1 MTASDITVGAELL
14 RAHIQLLRA
23 DLIILRSFSARLR
36 WPLLGGTLVFLA
48 VATHWPDR
56 HGFFQTD
63 DFTWLHL
70 AHWRSVLE
78 AFIGNQGSNLAYRPI
93 FRLSTYIDA
102 FLFGRN
108 AASWHIENTVLHAAN
123 ALLLAAL
130 IKAWRLPFALAAGAA
145 LLFVLAPLSG
155 ESVNWISGRGS
166 LLCWTFTLLA
176 LWRWSAALMAGR
188 RPWAALGWMALAL
201 MSYEAAIVLPPLLL
215 CLTLYLCRGFAVDTR
230 FAARQLGLAVT
241 AFAGLWLIRSAFLGT
256 LTGEVG
262 AANSDYAGNFLHH
275 VQALGDFT
283 LLLGGV
289 RSFVLLGAALVIA
302 LASRRLALGALA
314 LVLAAIILMLPYSSI
329 IGIGG
334 RYFYMLQAP
343 LCLLAL
349 LPALLVG
356 RPLRGPLVLL
366 VLLLVGPHY
375 AASDWHEAFSFTRAG
390 ISTRAMIAAVVRD
403 IPGGDGAPN
412 VIDGIP
418 DFDQGQMMMGD
429 FFEADIGDF
438 YPGPAPWLA
447 RSEAVFRNDS
457 VRRDILSRPVHFWRY
472 DAGTQRLSPLD
483 RSDWI
488 AAHPEAR

>member
-1 MTASDITVGAELL
+1 M
-14 RAHIQLLRA
+14 
-23 DLIILRSFSARLR
+23 ARLR
-36 WPLLGGTLVFLA
+36 WPILGSALLLLA
-48 VATHWPDR
+48 VSTHWPVR

-78 AFIGNQGSNLAYRPI
+78 AFVGNQGSNLAYRPI

-102 FLFGRN
+102 VLFGRN
-108 AASWHIENTVLHAAN
+108 AAAWHFENTVLHAAN

-130 IKAWRLPFALAAGAA
+130 IRSWRLPFALAAGSA

-166 LLCWTFTLLA
+166 LLCCSFTLLA
-176 LWRWSAALMAGR
+176 LWLWSAALIEGR
-188 RPWAALGWMALAL
+188 RPWAALGWMALAI
-201 MSYEAAIVLPPLLL
+201 MSYEAAITLPPLLL
-215 CLTLYLCRGFAVDTR
+215 CLTLFLCRDFAVDRR
-230 FAARQLGLAVT
+230 FAARQLAVAGA
-241 AFAGLWLIRSAFLGT
+241 AFIGLWLIRSAFLGT

-275 VQALGDFT
+275 VAALGDFT

-289 RSFVLLGAALVIA
+289 RSFVLLGAALAIA
-302 LASRRLALGALA
+302 LVSRRLAAGALA
-314 LVLAAIILMLPYSSI
+314 LALAAAILMLPYSSI

-356 RPLRGPLVLL
+356 RQLRTPLVAL
-366 VLLLVGPHY
+366 VLVLVGPHY
-375 AASDWHEAFSFTRAG
+375 AQSDWHEAFSFTRAG
-390 ISTRAMIAAVVRD
+390 ISTRALIAAVVRD
-403 IPGGDGAPN
+403 IPKDDGQPN
-412 VIDGIP
+412 VIDGVP

-438 YPGPAPWLA
+438 YPGPAPWIA
-447 RSEAVFRNDS
+447 RSEAVFRNQP
-457 VRRDILSRPVHFWRY
+457 VQRDILSRPVHFWRY
-472 DAGTQRLSPLD
+472 DSAAQRLLPLD
-483 RSDWI
+483 RQDWI